1 MYRQRNSGC
10 ISSLFFLLIGAL
22 GIMVVLS
29 ITGLFDPIGMWFSK
43 PQTVNNAQGPAI
55 VQQLRAR
62 NEWITFSYQA
72 DQVIE
77 ARNEGNFFQELLYGD
92 RILLQ
97 ARGEVGLGIDMSEL
111 RDDQIV
117 IDGKSINITLP
128 PTRIIYS
135 RLDNQATRVYDREQG
150 WLSRGDV
157 NLESNARSFA
167 EQSIIQSACEN
178 GVLDRA
184 AIEAQKNVSDL
195 LYSLDYTNVTVN
207 VSKVGDCAGSAN
219 QTAPQQPNVMEP
231 TAPASVPTNSTAQP
245 SVAPQ
250 PNLAPTP
257 TSSGGSLSGTAVPI
271 NP

>member
-29 ITGLFDPIGMWFSK
+29 ITGLFDPIGMWFTK

-62 NEWITFSYQA
+62 DEWITFSYQA

-77 ARNEGNFFQELLYGD
+77 ARSEGNFFQELLYGD

-97 ARGEVGLGIDMSEL
+97 ARGEVAAGIDMSEL

-117 IDGKSINITLP
+117 IEGKSIKITLP
-128 PTRIIYS
+128 PARIIYS

-150 WLSRGDV
+150 WLSRGDI

-167 EQSIIQSACEN
+167 EQSITASACES

-184 AIEAQKNVSDL
+184 AVEAQKNVSDL
-195 LYSLDYTNVTVN
+195 LYAVDYTNVTVI

-219 QTAPQQPNVMEP
+219 QMATQQPNVLEP
-231 TAPASVPTNSTAQP
+231 TAPANVPTNSTAQP
-245 SVAPQ
+245 SV
-250 PNLAPTP
+250 APTP

-271 NP
+271 QP

>member
-29 ITGLFDPIGMWFSK
+29 ITGLFDPIGMWFNK

-77 ARNEGNFFQELLYGD
+77 SRNEGNFFQELLYGD

-117 IDGKSINITLP
+117 IDGKSIKITLP

-135 RLDNQATRVYDREQG
+135 RLDNEATRVYDRERG

-219 QTAPQQPNVMEP
+219 QTAPQQPNALEP
-231 TAPASVPTNSTAQP
+231 TAPASVPTNNTAQP
-245 SVAPQ
+245 SVVPQ